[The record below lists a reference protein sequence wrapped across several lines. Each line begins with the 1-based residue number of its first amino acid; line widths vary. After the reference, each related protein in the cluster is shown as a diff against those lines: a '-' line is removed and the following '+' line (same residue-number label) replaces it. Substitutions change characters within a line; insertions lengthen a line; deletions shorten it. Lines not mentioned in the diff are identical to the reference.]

1 MNQDKIGKFIYELRK
16 EKNLSQYQLAD
27 IIPISRQA
35 VSKWERGKT
44 IPDHQTLLRL
54 SEIFD
59 VSINELLTGER
70 LSNNSIEALEETAL
84 SILDQSTKKT
94 KMIKRITTISI
105 SIITILLLAFLSYYF
120 INSYNSIEVY
130 TLGGS
135 SKNFITRTGILMTTR
150 EKYYLKLGKIEYTGD
165 KKIESIR
172 LYYKNGNKKEVIVED
187 SNIDDITIEEYYG
200 CAEKLSRAEI
210 DKIRNNLY
218 LEIKYDSDQID
229 IIKLRYKRDYKNS
242 SLFFLKQHKESH
254 KIETKEELTEIKKKT
269 TEVKEEHKEE
279 VKPTIKE
286 TTEDSKKTNNK
297 VNNETPKEETKKEE
311 TKKEESK
318 KEETQ
323 PEEQKQ
329 EEQKQEEPQPEE
341 KQSEE
346 PQPEEVVIT
355 TEMAIN
361 KIKEVCN
368 NTNGTYS
375 CNFDNSNVLIAYY
388 SIMNK
393 ITLYKNGSLAGHYM
407 VNANSYMCFVD
418 DCETIFMETYK
429 TYLFS

>member
-16 EKNLSQYQLAD
+16 EKNFSQYQLAD

-120 INSYNSIEVY
+120 INSYNTMEVY
-130 TLGGS
+130 RIGNTN
-135 SKNFITRTGILMTTR
+135 KEFTTADGIYITTR
-150 EKYYLKLGKIEYTGD
+150 EKYYFKLGKI
-165 KKIESIR
+165 KNKIGANINNIG
-172 LYYKNGNKKEVIVED
+172 LYYKKDNKEILLVED
-187 SNIDDITIEEYYG
+187 EEADNIVIMDSYGYGSKFTKKDIKDIKE
-200 CAEKLSRAEI
+200 
-210 DKIRNNLY
+210 NLY
-218 LEIKYDSDQID
+218 LKINYNDTEEVW
-229 IIKLRYKRDYKNS
+229 IKLRYKRDFKNS

-254 KIETKEELTEIKKKT
+254 KIEPKEELTEIKEENP
-269 TEVKEEHKEE
+269 EVKEEHKEE

-311 TKKEESK
+311 TRKEESK
-318 KEETQ
+318 KDEPQ
-323 PEEQKQ
+323 PEEQK
-329 EEQKQEEPQPEE
+329 KEEPQPEE

-346 PQPEEVVIT
+346 TQPEEVVIT
-355 TEMAIN
+355 TEMVIN
-361 KIKEVCN
+361 KIKEVC
-368 NTNGTYS
+368 TDVGGTYT
-375 CNFDNSNVLIAYY
+375 CNYDTNTTIMYH

-393 ITLYKNGSLAGHYM
+393 ITLYSNGNLAGHYM
-407 VNANSYMCFVD
+407 VNANSYMCFID
-418 DCETIFMETYK
+418 DCETVFNETYK